1 MDGEEKKQSHYQLLD
16 LCRDEG
22 KLTSKSQKATL
33 VQNVVGK
40 ISNLR
45 DTNQHGSGDLTSI
58 EKRQLQSL
66 GDERLMN
73 LHVDCE

>member
-1 MDGEEKKQSHYQLLD
+1 MDEHEKKHRHHQLPD

-58 EKRQLQSL
+58 EERQLQFL
-66 GDERLMN
+66 GDERTSDELARG
-73 LHVDCE
+73 